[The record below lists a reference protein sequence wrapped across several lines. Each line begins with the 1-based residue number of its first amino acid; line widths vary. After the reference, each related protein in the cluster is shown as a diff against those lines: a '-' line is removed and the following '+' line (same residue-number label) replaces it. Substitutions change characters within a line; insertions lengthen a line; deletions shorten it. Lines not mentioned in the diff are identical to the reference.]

1 MPAAAEVAW
10 VDELG
15 EVVEQAAALRAGQ
28 RGGRGRMSGGKV
40 TSTMPWTSP
49 AA

>member
-1 MPAAAEVAW
+1 MPAAAAVAW

-28 RGGRGRMSGGKV
+28 RGGRGRMSGGGDGG
-40 TSTMPWTSP
+40 W
-49 AA
+49 